1 MVYSGYGS
9 DSGARSY
16 CSYPSITEITANEM
30 ETILNAA
37 TQRVQDDTAKDDWDS
52 SDAQWELVNL
62 AADVLGGEYA
72 VPRVSRIDRPSD
84 RMRELEKMY
93 QQLIKNINSA
103 ASADDNPALINI
115 ESQYLSYPLN
125 PDVEDYESVL

>member
-9 DSGARSY
+9 DAGARSY
-16 CSYPSITEITANEM
+16 SSYPSLSEISTNEM

-52 SDAQWELVNL
+52 SDAQWELVNM

-93 QQLIKNINSA
+93 LQLIKTINGAPSTE
-103 ASADDNPALINI
+103 DNPSIITI
-115 ESQYLSYPLN
+115 ESSYLSYPLN
-125 PDVEDYESVL
+125 EDAEDYESLL

>member
-1 MVYSGYGS
+1 MTYSGYGS

-16 CSYPSITEITANEM
+16 SSYPSLSEISANEM

-52 SDAQWELVNL
+52 SDAQWELVNM

-93 QQLIKNINSA
+93 QQLIKTINGAPSTE
-103 ASADDNPALINI
+103 DNPAIITI

-125 PDVEDYESVL
+125 PDAEDYESVL

>member
-16 CSYPSITEITANEM
+16 CSYPSITEISASEM

-52 SDAQWELVNL
+52 ADTQWELVNM
-62 AADVLGGEYA
+62 ATDVLGGEYA

-93 QQLIKNINSA
+93 QQLIKTINGA
-103 ASADDNPALINI
+103 PSADDNPSIITI
-115 ESQYLSYPLN
+115 ESTYNSYPLN